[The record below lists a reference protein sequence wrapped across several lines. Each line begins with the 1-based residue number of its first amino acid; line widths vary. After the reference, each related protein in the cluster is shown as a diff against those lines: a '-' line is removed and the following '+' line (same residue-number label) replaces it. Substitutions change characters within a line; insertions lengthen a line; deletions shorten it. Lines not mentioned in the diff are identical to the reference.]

1 MDKAI
6 DPASVDYDESWEN
19 RWNDMRRFGP
29 TGRHMRSIIAD
40 VIGRL
45 DYASVLDVGCGQGSL
60 LQTLTPLK
68 PSAQYYGVDFSDKAL
83 EVARRRAPQAEFA
96 RLDLTQGHL
105 DRRFDLV
112 LCTDVVEHIE
122 DDRKAIANL
131 AAMTSKYLL
140 VSTLQGRMRQYET
153 LVGHYRSYAYG
164 ELAEKVEATGLKVE
178 RVVEWG
184 FPFFSPF
191 YRNLFSVTGISA
203 TQGEYGPA
211 RRLLAELIYQV
222 FRLNSWRRGDY
233 IFLLARRP

>member
-1 MDKAI
+1 MSEVI
-6 DPASVDYDESWEN
+6 DPGAVDYDDSWEN

-29 TGRHMRSIIAD
+29 TGRHMRNIIAD
-40 VIGRL
+40 VVSRL
-45 DYASVLDVGCGQGSL
+45 EYDTVLDVGCGQGSL
-60 LQTLTPLK
+60 LQTIAPLNPRAK
-68 PSAQYYGVDFSDKAL
+68 YAGVDFSDKAL

-96 RLDLTQGHL
+96 RLDLIEGHL

-131 AAMTSKYLL
+131 AAMTGKYLL
-140 VSTLQGRMRQYET
+140 VSTLQGRMREYEK

-164 ELAEKVEATGLKVE
+164 ELAAKVEDCGLKVE

-191 YRNLFSVTGISA
+191 YRDLFTATGISA
-203 TQGEYGPA
+203 TQGKYGPG
-211 RRLLAELIYQV
+211 RRLLAEIIYQV